1 MHSLNN
7 LADHF
12 GLTYNQTRDR
22 VIALQGKFESE
33 FRGGNGAQYRITD
46 NGFKIF
52 ERLRT
57 LEQSGY
63 NMKSAINELEEERS
77 DLNREEKSE
86 GLKSPNSSE
95 RYIKSLES
103 QVKEL
108 RKDKARLQ
116 EKVDTLE
123 QRLITGEVEE
133 DEKDEFKEMSLVQ
146 LVKRWLTT
154 KT

>member
-77 DLNREEKSE
+77 DLDREEESE

-95 RYIKSLES
+95 RYIKSLE
-103 QVKEL
+103 
-108 RKDKARLQ
+108 
-116 EKVDTLE
+116 T
-123 QRLITGEVEE
+123 
-133 DEKDEFKEMSLVQ
+133 
-146 LVKRWLTT
+146 RWRAAEG
-154 KT
+154 